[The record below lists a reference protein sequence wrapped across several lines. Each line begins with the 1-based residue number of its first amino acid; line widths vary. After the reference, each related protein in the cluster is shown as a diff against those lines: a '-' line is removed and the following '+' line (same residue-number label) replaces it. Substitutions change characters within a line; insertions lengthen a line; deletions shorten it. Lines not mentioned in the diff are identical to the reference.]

1 MTEANPSPDRLNYL
15 PPQLLPLLLSAAPGR
30 RPTARLREY
39 VSQLGCG
46 WSGIADDAERHVV
59 SMLLYQRLLEMR
71 LVSNVPGEVLRA
83 WEADA
88 RHARLQHAVQLRAAV
103 RISRELTHRSIQHA
117 FLKGFAYRLAYYNPP
132 WVRLGGDIDLLID
145 PGQVEQV
152 RRAMHDLGFI
162 QASCAHDY
170 QHYRPALPHEIAY
183 TESRHHEM
191 GQFVRNFRIH
201 GTVPWLLSEPFR
213 QRVPFAFE
221 ALASGPTVHCCI
233 DIHWALHFIFT
244 AARPLASVHS
254 VQVPGTDIRLPV
266 LSREWNIIFSAFK
279 LYIEA
284 FERPRFGFAQLVDL
298 IALAR
303 DEPDW
308 KSISRL
314 ADEFKLDA
322 ALYYT
327 LSAAEK
333 LAARSLVPID
343 ILADWAARGPRPGEG
358 PDNDSAATLDFG
370 DFTPFLVG
378 ARVPGH
384 YLSH

>member
-1 MTEANPSPDRLNYL
+1 MTEENPSPGRLNNL
-15 PPQLLPLLLSAAPGR
+15 PPQLLSLLLSAGPGR
-30 RPTARLREY
+30 RPTLRVSEY
-39 VSQLGCG
+39 LSRLGCG
-46 WSGIADDAERHVV
+46 WSDLADDAERHVV
-59 SMLLYQRLLEMR
+59 SLILYQRLREMG
-71 LVSNVPGEVLRA
+71 LVSDIPGKVFQA

-103 RISRELTHRSIQHA
+103 RISRELARRSIKHA
-117 FLKGFAYRLAYYNPP
+117 FLKGFAYRLAYYDPP
-132 WVRLGGDIDLLID
+132 WVRLGGDIDLLIE
-145 PGQVEQV
+145 PGRVELV
-152 RRAMHDLGFI
+152 RRTMYDLGFI

-201 GTVPWLLSEPFR
+201 GAAPWLLSEPFK

-233 DIHWALHFIFT
+233 DIHWALHFIF
-244 AARPLASVHS
+244 AAAQPLASVHS
-254 VQVPGTDIRLPV
+254 VQVPGIDTRIPV

-279 LYIEA
+279 LYVEA
-284 FERPRFGFAQLVDL
+284 FERPRFGFAQLTDL
-298 IALAR
+298 VALAS

-308 KSISRL
+308 KSVSDL

-333 LAARSLVPID
+333 LAGRTLMPAD

-358 PDNDSAATLDFG
+358 QGNDPAATFDFG

-378 ARVPGH
+378 VRVPGH